1 MIRSSIAAAA
11 VLLSCASVILA
22 PANAAAQT
30 YGGPVAVVVAIPIPP
45 GLTRA
50 KIEALFVEQ
59 APKYA
64 AIPTLKQKYFTINE
78 ETHRAG
84 GIYLWINAEAAR
96 AFFNQ
101 TWHDRVKATYGA
113 DAELTWFDAPVI
125 IEGKA
130 GMAPA
135 QPAKR

>member
-11 VLLSCASVILA
+11 VLLGTMSAVLA
-22 PANAAAQT
+22 PADAAAQT
-30 YGGPVAVVVAIPIPP
+30 YSGPVAVVVAIPIPP

-50 KIEALFVEQ
+50 RIEALFVEQ

-78 ETHRAG
+78 ETRRAG
-84 GIYLWINAEAAR
+84 GIYLWTNADAAR
-96 AFFNQ
+96 AFYNQ
-101 TWHDRVKATYGA
+101 AWHDRVKATYGV
-113 DAELTWFDAPVI
+113 DAEMTWFDAPVI

-135 QPAKR
+135 QPAKP